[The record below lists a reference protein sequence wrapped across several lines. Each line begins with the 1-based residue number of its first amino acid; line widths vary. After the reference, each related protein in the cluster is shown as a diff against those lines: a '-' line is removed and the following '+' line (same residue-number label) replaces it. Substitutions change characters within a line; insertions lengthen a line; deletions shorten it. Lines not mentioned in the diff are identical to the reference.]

1 MLLSIDHSLYHKS
14 LPALDN
20 YLADHFPRCRHE
32 ALLPHQVRLLE
43 TEAELLCR
51 LARLTRLKTGVMQ
64 WGSVVKSV
72 ATLLATLLATWNYK
86 Y

>member
-14 LPALDN
+14 LPGLDN

-43 TEAELLCR
+43 TEAELLCG
-51 LARLTRLKTGVMQ
+51 LARLTRLETGVMQ
-64 WGSVVKSV
+64 GGSVVKSV
-72 ATLLATLLATWNYK
+72 ATKLTTKLAT
-86 Y
+86 